1 MLTAEAASAVD
12 VEADDGGA
20 LRLASRRASK
30 LYLAAKSSYSGT

>member
-1 MLTAEAASAVD
+1 MLAEEAAATAE

-30 LYLAAKSSYSGT
+30 LYLAAKSSYSET